1 MPTLTSSDFY
11 RKFNEFFPFIP
22 TEPQSEALKG
32 IADFV
37 SDLTCPGV
45 FVLKGYAGT
54 GKTTLLAGLV
64 EVLNQSGIKV
74 VLMAPTGRAAK
85 VMSLK
90 AGVSAHTIHKK
101 IYFPKKQSNGGMQ
114 FSLAPNKHTNTLF
127 IVDEASMIS
136 TQSTEGGLFQNGS
149 LLDDL
154 MQFVAQG
161 KACKL
166 MLVGDHAQLPPVGQL
181 LSPALNPEFMDRFG
195 FGTVAEALL
204 DQVVRQAAASGILSN
219 ATALRAAIADE
230 TAPSFLFDIAEKKDI
245 VRLIEGQEILEAIEE
260 AYSQSGPDHVCFI
273 VQSNKRANLYNQSI
287 RSRILFHEHDLCAG
301 DQLMVVKNNYFWL
314 PASSEA
320 GFIANGDI
328 IEILQIYSFKELYGF
343 KFAEVKVQM
352 VDYPHQPPF
361 DTVLLLDVLDI
372 PGPALPYEQANQL
385 YLEVQKDYADT
396 ASSYRRLLQIKNN
409 PFFNALQVKFSYAIT
424 CHKAQGGQWDTVF
437 IEQPYLPDGLTQE
450 SMRWLYTA
458 MTRAKKKLYLIGF
471 DKTFF
476 D

>member
-11 RKFNEFFPFIP
+11 RKFNEFFPFTP

-181 LSPALNPEFMDRFG
+181 LSPALNPEVMDRFG

-352 VDYPHQPPF
+352 VDYPH
-361 DTVLLLDVLDI
+361 
-372 PGPALPYEQANQL
+372 
-385 YLEVQKDYADT
+385 
-396 ASSYRRLLQIKNN
+396 
-409 PFFNALQVKFSYAIT
+409 
-424 CHKAQGGQWDTVF
+424 
-437 IEQPYLPDGLTQE
+437 
-450 SMRWLYTA
+450 
-458 MTRAKKKLYLIGF
+458 
-471 DKTFF
+471 
-476 D
+476 